1 MKITKT
7 KLRQIIKEEVE
18 SLTGEVPSYMQ
29 QQILLLLQA
38 EPGLTTDDLKVSV
51 GPDAEDLLKDLE
63 KRGLIR
69 PRWVVVE
76 GH

>member
-18 SLTGEVPSYMQ
+18 SLTGEQPSYMQ

-38 EPGLTTDDLKVSV
+38 EPGLTTDDLKVSI
-51 GPDAEDLLKDLE
+51 GPDAEDLLNDLE
-63 KRGLIR
+63 ARGLVR
-69 PRWVVVE
+69 LGWVVVE